1 MNKELYRKLQE
12 ISEDFEDYYGDD
24 WDKLYYQNI
33 TSIDMIKVLSLF
45 LDSVEDAMFADI
57 VIKKVFDSK
66 EPIGVMF
73 AFVYYKATI
82 GDRYHR

>member
-1 MNKELYRKLQE
+1 MNKELYGKLLK

-24 WDKLYYQNI
+24 WDTLYYQNI

-45 LDSVEDAMFADI
+45 IDSVEDAMFADI

-73 AFVYYKATI
+73 AFVYYKAII

>member
-1 MNKELYRKLQE
+1 MNKELYEKLLK

-24 WDKLYYQNI
+24 WDNLYYQNI
-33 TSIDMIKVLSLF
+33 TSIDMINVLSLF
-45 LDSVEDAMFADI
+45 LDSVEDAMFANI

-73 AFVYYKATI
+73 AFVYYKAI
-82 GDRYHR
+82 ESEE